1 MARIDTHRASYIK
14 TPNIR
19 LGKGK
24 VTHKITKKGLRA
36 NIGRIIDQLDNYAD
50 SHVMNDAEK
59 NAFLAIV
66 SKLSSARSYCT
77 VLPE

>member
-1 MARIDTHRASYIK
+1 MSKMDYHRASY
-14 TPNIR
+14 TRVPNIK
-19 LGKGK
+19 LGKGNTKHK
-24 VTHKITKKGLRA
+24 VTKKGLKA
-36 NIGRIIDQLDNYAD
+36 NIGRIIDQLDEYAT

-59 NAFLAIV
+59 NALLAIV